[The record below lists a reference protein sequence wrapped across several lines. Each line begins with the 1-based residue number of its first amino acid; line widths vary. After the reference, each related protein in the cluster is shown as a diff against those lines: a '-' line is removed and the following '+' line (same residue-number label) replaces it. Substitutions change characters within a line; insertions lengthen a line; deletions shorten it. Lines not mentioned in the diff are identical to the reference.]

1 MVLKNTI
8 KVYDKMT
15 VGQMTLEEVR
25 SLASRETGLPV
36 GIYRLTTR
44 DGREMFDGHTLED
57 YHVDLGHTIY
67 LENMDG
73 WNKFLNLAI
82 IGFTQQVRVVL
93 SKHPSPH
100 PHNTRKSSTCQL
112 VARRNQRFL
121 SAKITAKI
129 LIEKTD
135 SKLLTVKI
143 LTEEHGDYKDF
154 DYEDCLD
161 AFT

>member
-1 MVLKNTI
+1 
-8 KVYDKMT
+8 MT

-82 IGFTQQVRVVL
+82 IGFTQQVSAVL
-93 SKHPSPH
+93 SKHPCSRARCVGACTALVLMCSLRVVDLECSEFLRRHQLMAAGPVTQPPAAITWLTSAVTSVSALQQMSRAARGFPH
-100 PHNTRKSSTCQL
+100 RL
-112 VARRNQRFL
+112 
-121 SAKITAKI
+121 
-129 LIEKTD
+129 
-135 SKLLTVKI
+135 
-143 LTEEHGDYKDF
+143 
-154 DYEDCLD
+154 
-161 AFT
+161 